1 MYKMNELVLIF
12 LGILIDIVVVGR
24 PDVVKEYT
32 NKPFG
37 KILFLLLT
45 VIITYYNKLAG
56 ILLVAIYIVIRSDI
70 AVTESMENNKDNKD
84 NEDKDNDNDTLS
96 TTDFVKK
103 YCKDGKVDTSLNP
116 PTIKYKEGK
125 CNPCDES
132 CDFEITSAKEQITV
146 DEALRPKES
155 NTIPV

>member
-56 ILLVAIYIVIRSDI
+56 LLLVAIYIVIRSDI
-70 AVTESMENNKDNKD
+70 AVTESMENKED
-84 NEDKDNDNDTLS
+84 NEDKDNDTLS

-116 PTIKYKEGK
+116 PTLKYKEGK

>member
-56 ILLVAIYIVIRSDI
+56 LLLVAIYIVIRSDI
-70 AVTESMENNKDNKD
+70 AVTESMENKED
-84 NEDKDNDNDTLS
+84 NEDKDNDTLS

-116 PTIKYKEGK
+116 PTLKYKEGK

-155 NTIPV
+155 NTFPV

>member
-1 MYKMNELVLIF
+1 MNELVLIF

-56 ILLVAIYIVIRSDI
+56 LLLVAIYIVIRSDI
-70 AVTESMENNKDNKD
+70 AVTESMENKED
-84 NEDKDNDNDTLS
+84 NEDKDNDTLS

-116 PTIKYKEGK
+116 PTLKYKEGK